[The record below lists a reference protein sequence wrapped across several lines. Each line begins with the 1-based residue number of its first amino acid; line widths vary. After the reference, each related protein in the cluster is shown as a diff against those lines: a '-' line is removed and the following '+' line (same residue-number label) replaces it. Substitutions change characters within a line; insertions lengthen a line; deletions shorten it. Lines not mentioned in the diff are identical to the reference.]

1 MSEPAA
7 NITSGEPEK
16 KSFVRKPAEKSTA
29 TPLEHE
35 ERANKHLARRKHEK
49 KEKPKRK
56 LVKGLSRKEEKQLGQ
71 ELMKQIM
78 DNQYLLTSSYMKNGN
93 INEFHIYTQN
103 FFVLYPKNL
112 CQYAHT
118 VCFVLS
124 LQKHRQLL
132 GLVQQLLIRKI
143 ISELIF

>member
-7 NITSGEPEK
+7 TITSGEPEK
-16 KSFVRKPAEKSTA
+16 KPFVRKPAEKSTA

-56 LVKGLSRKEEKQLGQ
+56 LVKGGLSRKEEKQLGQ
-71 ELMKQIM
+71 QLMKQIM

-93 INEFHIYTQN
+93 INKFHICIQN
-103 FFVLYPKNL
+103 FFVLYAKNL
-112 CQYAHT
+112 YQHAHT
-118 VCFVLS
+118 V
-124 LQKHRQLL
+124 
-132 GLVQQLLIRKI
+132 
-143 ISELIF
+143 